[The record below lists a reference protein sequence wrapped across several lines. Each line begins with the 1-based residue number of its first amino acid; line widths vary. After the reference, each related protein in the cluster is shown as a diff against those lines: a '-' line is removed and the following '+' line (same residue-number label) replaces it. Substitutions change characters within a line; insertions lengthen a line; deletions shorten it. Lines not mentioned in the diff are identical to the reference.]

1 MHSTDV
7 TIGTAPTAYEPDDFE
22 RFDV

>member
-1 MHSTDV
+1 MHATDV